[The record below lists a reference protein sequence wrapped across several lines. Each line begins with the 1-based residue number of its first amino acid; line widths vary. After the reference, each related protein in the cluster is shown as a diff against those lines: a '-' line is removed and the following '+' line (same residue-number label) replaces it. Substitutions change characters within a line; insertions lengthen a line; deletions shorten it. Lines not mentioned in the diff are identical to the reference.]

1 MIKVEVLID
10 FTDKVTGKKYE
21 HGKVYELTAKR
32 INEINAAGKY
42 IKLVEDSVPT
52 QAKTE
57 PSTPK
62 KENK

>member
-10 FTDKVTGKKYE
+10 FTDKESGKK
-21 HGKVYELTAKR
+21 HIKGNIIELSAKR

-42 IKLVEDSVPT
+42 IKLVEDS
-52 QAKTE
+52 E